1 MTRKPEDLENLLI
14 KIIVNHDLSE
24 QSQIQEKLLE
34 AGVDIP
40 QSTLSRW
47 LKKLNIVK
55 INHRYQMLNQGALTR
70 IPVFSIKYS
79 LPNIIVLHT
88 LPGNAN
94 ALAYQID
101 QKMPKTDTTL
111 DDPYSG
117 VLGTIAGDDTV
128 LIIMQDE
135 KALLNFKARLEQN
148 GDSFYILY
156 DY

>member
-1 MTRKPEDLENLLI
+1 MTRKPQDIENLLLRMVI
-14 KIIVNHDLSE
+14 NHELSE

-47 LKKLNIVK
+47 LKKLNIIK
-55 INHRYQMLNQGALTR
+55 INHRYQVFDQSALTR
-70 IPVFSIKYS
+70 IPVFSIKFS
-79 LPNIIVLHT
+79 LPNLIVLQT

-101 QKMPKTDTTL
+101 QKMSKMEASKE
-111 DDPYSG
+111 DPYFG

-135 KALLNFKARLEQN
+135 QALLNLKARLEQN
-148 GDSFYILY
+148 KDTFYILH
-156 DY
+156 D

>member
-101 QKMPKTDTTL
+101 QKMPKTDTIL